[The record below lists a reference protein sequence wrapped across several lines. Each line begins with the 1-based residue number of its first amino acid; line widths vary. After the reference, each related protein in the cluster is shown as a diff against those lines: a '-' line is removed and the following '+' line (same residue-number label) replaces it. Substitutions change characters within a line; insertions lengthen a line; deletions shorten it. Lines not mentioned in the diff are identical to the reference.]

1 MTTLQMSGL
10 MLSALSAVILFVA
23 IRTLVR
29 GQGDFATTGVYEPI
43 PLDLKARMIIWVWT
57 AAFVVGVVSIFTS

>member
-1 MTTLQMSGL
+1 MTALQISGL
-10 MLSALSAVILFVA
+10 MLSALSAVMLFIT

-29 GQGDFATTGVYEPI
+29 GQGDLVATGIYEPI

-57 AAFVVGVVSIFTS
+57 AAFVIGVMLTFTP